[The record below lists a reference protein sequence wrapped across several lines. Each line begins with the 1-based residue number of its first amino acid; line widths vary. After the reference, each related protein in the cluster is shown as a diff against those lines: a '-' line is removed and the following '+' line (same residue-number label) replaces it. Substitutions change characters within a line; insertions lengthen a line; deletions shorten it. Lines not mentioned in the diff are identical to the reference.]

1 MICMA
6 TPNRATNTTGIATMI
21 ELLLP
26 PLFAGL
32 AVALVSGPMGAF
44 VVWRRM
50 AFFGDTLAHGALLG
64 AALGLALDISLYL
77 AVVAVCLGLA
87 AALTALQHQQQL
99 ASDTLLGIVA
109 HTTLALVMIAISLQQ
124 GIQVDLFAYLF
135 GDLLAVGWQDA
146 LALWAGAILILL
158 LMLWQ
163 WRALLS
169 ITVSEELAQVEGVAV
184 QRTRLLLML
193 LRALL
198 IAGAGGSAIA
208 ADLGARK
215 IREELDAM
223 MVLGIDPIQRL
234 VVPRV
239 LAAML
244 VAVFLNGLVSV
255 VGVAG
260 GYVFNVVLQDGTPGA
275 YIASFTALAQLPDL
289 WVGLVK
295 ATIFG
300 LIAAVVAAYKG
311 MNAAGGPKGVGDAVN
326 ESVVITFVLLFIVNF
341 VISAIYLQVVP
352 PKTG

>member
-6 TPNRATNTTGIATMI
+6 TPSRAINTTGIATMI

-87 AALTALQHQQQL
+87 GALTALQHQQQL

-109 HTTLALVMIAISLQQ
+109 HTTLALGVIAISLQE

-193 LRALL
+193 LLALL
-198 IAGAGGSAIA
+198 IAGAIRTVGVLLITSLLVIPAASARRLTHTPAQMA
-208 ADLGARK
+208 AVAS
-215 IREELDAM
+215 
-223 MVLGIDPIQRL
+223 VLGTL
-234 VVPRV
+234 AV
-239 LAAML
+239 LAGL
-244 VAVFLNGLVSV
+244 AVSWFANTP
-255 VGVAG
+255 VG
-260 GYVFNVVLQDGTPGA
+260 PS
-275 YIASFTALAQLPDL
+275 I
-289 WVGLVK
+289 
-295 ATIFG
+295 
-300 LIAAVVAAYKG
+300 VVAA
-311 MNAAGGPKGVGDAVN
+311 
-326 ESVVITFVLLFIVNF
+326 SSLFVLTLLRR
-341 VISAIYLQVVP
+341 SS
-352 PKTG
+352 

>member
-1 MICMA
+1 MICTA
-6 TPNRATNTTGIATMI
+6 TPSRAINTTGIATMI

-87 AALTALQHQQQL
+87 GALTALQHQQQL

-109 HTTLALVMIAISLQQ
+109 HTTLALGVIAISLQE

-163 WRALLS
+163 WRSLLS

-193 LRALL
+193 LLALL
-198 IAGAGGSAIA
+198 IAGAIRTVGVLLITSLLVIPAASARRLTHTPAQMA
-208 ADLGARK
+208 AVAS
-215 IREELDAM
+215 
-223 MVLGIDPIQRL
+223 VLGTL
-234 VVPRV
+234 AV
-239 LAAML
+239 LAGL
-244 VAVFLNGLVSV
+244 AVSWFANTP
-255 VGVAG
+255 VG
-260 GYVFNVVLQDGTPGA
+260 PS
-275 YIASFTALAQLPDL
+275 I
-289 WVGLVK
+289 
-295 ATIFG
+295 
-300 LIAAVVAAYKG
+300 VVAA
-311 MNAAGGPKGVGDAVN
+311 
-326 ESVVITFVLLFIVNF
+326 SSLFVLTLLRKP
-341 VISAIYLQVVP
+341 A
-352 PKTG
+352 

>member
-109 HTTLALVMIAISLQQ
+109 HTTLALGVIAISLQQ

-193 LRALL
+193 LLALL
-198 IAGAGGSAIA
+198 IAGAIRTVGVLLITSLLVIPAASARRLTHTPAQMA
-208 ADLGARK
+208 AVAS
-215 IREELDAM
+215 
-223 MVLGIDPIQRL
+223 VLGTL
-234 VVPRV
+234 AV
-239 LAAML
+239 LAGL
-244 VAVFLNGLVSV
+244 AVSWFANTP
-255 VGVAG
+255 VG
-260 GYVFNVVLQDGTPGA
+260 PS
-275 YIASFTALAQLPDL
+275 I
-289 WVGLVK
+289 
-295 ATIFG
+295 
-300 LIAAVVAAYKG
+300 VVAA
-311 MNAAGGPKGVGDAVN
+311 
-326 ESVVITFVLLFIVNF
+326 SSLFVLTLLRRP
-341 VISAIYLQVVP
+341 A
-352 PKTG
+352 

>member
-109 HTTLALVMIAISLQQ
+109 HTTLALGVIAISLQQ

-193 LRALL
+193 LLALL
-198 IAGAGGSAIA
+198 IAGAIRTVGGLLITSLLVIPAASARRLTHTPAQMA
-208 ADLGARK
+208 AVAS
-215 IREELDAM
+215 
-223 MVLGIDPIQRL
+223 VLGTL
-234 VVPRV
+234 AV
-239 LAAML
+239 LAGL
-244 VAVFLNGLVSV
+244 AVSWFANTP
-255 VGVAG
+255 VG
-260 GYVFNVVLQDGTPGA
+260 PS
-275 YIASFTALAQLPDL
+275 I
-289 WVGLVK
+289 
-295 ATIFG
+295 
-300 LIAAVVAAYKG
+300 VVAA
-311 MNAAGGPKGVGDAVN
+311 
-326 ESVVITFVLLFIVNF
+326 SSLFVLTLLRRP
-341 VISAIYLQVVP
+341 A
-352 PKTG
+352 

>member
-6 TPNRATNTTGIATMI
+6 MPSRAINTTGIATMI

-44 VVWRRM
+44 VVLRRM

-87 AALTALQHQQQL
+87 GALTALQHQQQL

-109 HTTLALVMIAISLQQ
+109 HTTLALGVIAISLQE

-163 WRALLS
+163 WRSLLS

-193 LRALL
+193 LLALL
-198 IAGAGGSAIA
+198 IAGAIRTVGVLLITSLLVIPAASARRLTHTPAQMA
-208 ADLGARK
+208 AVAS
-215 IREELDAM
+215 
-223 MVLGIDPIQRL
+223 VLGTL
-234 VVPRV
+234 AV
-239 LAAML
+239 LAGL
-244 VAVFLNGLVSV
+244 AVSWFANTP
-255 VGVAG
+255 VG
-260 GYVFNVVLQDGTPGA
+260 PS
-275 YIASFTALAQLPDL
+275 I
-289 WVGLVK
+289 
-295 ATIFG
+295 
-300 LIAAVVAAYKG
+300 VVAA
-311 MNAAGGPKGVGDAVN
+311 
-326 ESVVITFVLLFIVNF
+326 SSLFVLTLLRKP
-341 VISAIYLQVVP
+341 A
-352 PKTG
+352 

>member
-87 AALTALQHQQQL
+87 AALTALQHQQKL

-109 HTTLALVMIAISLQQ
+109 HTTLALGVIAISLQQ

-193 LRALL
+193 LLALL
-198 IAGAGGSAIA
+198 IAGAIRTVGVLLITSLLVIPAASARRLTHTPAQMA
-208 ADLGARK
+208 AVAS
-215 IREELDAM
+215 
-223 MVLGIDPIQRL
+223 VLGTL
-234 VVPRV
+234 AV
-239 LAAML
+239 LAGL
-244 VAVFLNGLVSV
+244 AVSWFANTP
-255 VGVAG
+255 VG
-260 GYVFNVVLQDGTPGA
+260 PS
-275 YIASFTALAQLPDL
+275 I
-289 WVGLVK
+289 
-295 ATIFG
+295 
-300 LIAAVVAAYKG
+300 VVAA
-311 MNAAGGPKGVGDAVN
+311 
-326 ESVVITFVLLFIVNF
+326 SSLFVLTLLRKP
-341 VISAIYLQVVP
+341 A
-352 PKTG
+352 

>member
-6 TPNRATNTTGIATMI
+6 MPSRVTNTTGIATMI

-87 AALTALQHQQQL
+87 GALTALQHQQQL

-109 HTTLALVMIAISLQQ
+109 HTTLALGVIAISLQE

-193 LRALL
+193 LLALL
-198 IAGAGGSAIA
+198 IAGAIRTVGVLLITSLLVIPAASARRLTHTPAQMA
-208 ADLGARK
+208 AVAS
-215 IREELDAM
+215 
-223 MVLGIDPIQRL
+223 VLGTL
-234 VVPRV
+234 AV
-239 LAAML
+239 LAGL
-244 VAVFLNGLVSV
+244 AVSWFANTP
-255 VGVAG
+255 VG
-260 GYVFNVVLQDGTPGA
+260 PS
-275 YIASFTALAQLPDL
+275 I
-289 WVGLVK
+289 
-295 ATIFG
+295 
-300 LIAAVVAAYKG
+300 VVAA
-311 MNAAGGPKGVGDAVN
+311 
-326 ESVVITFVLLFIVNF
+326 SSLFVLTLLRR
-341 VISAIYLQVVP
+341 SS
-352 PKTG
+352 

>member
-6 TPNRATNTTGIATMI
+6 MPSRATNTTGIATMI

-87 AALTALQHQQQL
+87 GALTALQHQQQL

-109 HTTLALVMIAISLQQ
+109 HTTLALGVIAISLQE

-163 WRALLS
+163 WRSLLS

-193 LRALL
+193 LLALL
-198 IAGAGGSAIA
+198 IAGAIRTVGVLLITSLLVIPAASARRLTHTPAQMA
-208 ADLGARK
+208 AVAS
-215 IREELDAM
+215 
-223 MVLGIDPIQRL
+223 VLGTL
-234 VVPRV
+234 SV
-239 LAAML
+239 LAGL
-244 VAVFLNGLVSV
+244 AVSWFANTP
-255 VGVAG
+255 VG
-260 GYVFNVVLQDGTPGA
+260 PS
-275 YIASFTALAQLPDL
+275 I
-289 WVGLVK
+289 
-295 ATIFG
+295 
-300 LIAAVVAAYKG
+300 VVAAS
-311 MNAAGGPKGVGDAVN
+311 
-326 ESVVITFVLLFIVNF
+326 SVFVLTLLRKP
-341 VISAIYLQVVP
+341 A
-352 PKTG
+352 

>member
-109 HTTLALVMIAISLQQ
+109 HTTLALGVIAISLQQ

-193 LRALL
+193 LLALL
-198 IAGAGGSAIA
+198 IAGAIRTVGVLLITSLLVIPAASARRLTHTPAQMA
-208 ADLGARK
+208 AVAS
-215 IREELDAM
+215 
-223 MVLGIDPIQRL
+223 VLGTL
-234 VVPRV
+234 AV
-239 LAAML
+239 LAGL
-244 VAVFLNGLVSV
+244 AVSWFANPP
-255 VGVAG
+255 VG
-260 GYVFNVVLQDGTPGA
+260 PS
-275 YIASFTALAQLPDL
+275 I
-289 WVGLVK
+289 
-295 ATIFG
+295 
-300 LIAAVVAAYKG
+300 VVAA
-311 MNAAGGPKGVGDAVN
+311 
-326 ESVVITFVLLFIVNF
+326 SSLFVLTLLRRP
-341 VISAIYLQVVP
+341 A
-352 PKTG
+352 

>member
-109 HTTLALVMIAISLQQ
+109 HTTLALGVIAISLQQ

-193 LRALL
+193 LLALL
-198 IAGAGGSAIA
+198 IAGAIRTVGVLLITSLLVIPAASARRLTHTPAMVA
-208 ADLGARK
+208 AVAS
-215 IREELDAM
+215 
-223 MVLGIDPIQRL
+223 VLGTL
-234 VVPRV
+234 AV
-239 LAAML
+239 LAGL
-244 VAVFLNGLVSV
+244 AVSWFANTP
-255 VGVAG
+255 VG
-260 GYVFNVVLQDGTPGA
+260 PS
-275 YIASFTALAQLPDL
+275 I
-289 WVGLVK
+289 
-295 ATIFG
+295 
-300 LIAAVVAAYKG
+300 VVAA
-311 MNAAGGPKGVGDAVN
+311 
-326 ESVVITFVLLFIVNF
+326 SSLFVLTLLRRP
-341 VISAIYLQVVP
+341 A
-352 PKTG
+352 